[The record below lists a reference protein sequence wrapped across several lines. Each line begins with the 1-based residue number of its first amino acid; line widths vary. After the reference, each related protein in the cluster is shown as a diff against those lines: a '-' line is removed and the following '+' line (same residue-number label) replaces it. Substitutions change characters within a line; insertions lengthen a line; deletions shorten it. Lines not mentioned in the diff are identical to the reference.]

1 MDVGILPPPPPP
13 AALAEEAEAAVVE
26 AETPALPPTIRDDSI
41 TLQPTKLSQIPKE
54 RLSAEYKTP
63 KQLLSDIKFFFT
75 NYGKSLQTERR
86 RFKAMTPSQRRSLPA
101 LKRLHNQITGRL
113 QASSDEGGSDK
124 RIGIVL
130 SAGDYLRDEVRNI
143 ILSMPGTLSAVK
155 VNEMKID
162 INIMDE
168 GRSDGTEV
176 GDRIIKRAPMG
187 GVMSKGEGITKY
199 IPSSGDSGGD
209 PEMRAPRRKGRGIQM
224 LGAQKRTQVTTANR
238 MVKNNPFQRSRPTMR
253 LKYFA

>member
-1 MDVGILPPPPPP
+1 
-13 AALAEEAEAAVVE
+13 
-26 AETPALPPTIRDDSI
+26 
-41 TLQPTKLSQIPKE
+41 
-54 RLSAEYKTP
+54 
-63 KQLLSDIKFFFT
+63 
-75 NYGKSLQTERR
+75 
-86 RFKAMTPSQRRSLPA
+86 MTASQRRSLPA

-113 QASSDEGGSDK
+113 QASSDEGSDK

-143 ILSMPGTLSAVK
+143 ILSMPGTLSAVG

-162 INIMDE
+162 INIMDSSK
-168 GRSDGTEV
+168 SDGTEV

-224 LGAQKRTQVTTANR
+224 LGAQKRTQVTTATR